1 MENYQNQND
10 PQNFQNQNFNNG
22 NENFIPSQ
30 LPNATAVL
38 VLGIISILGS
48 CCFYGIVG
56 LICGIIALVLAK
68 KSTSLYKQN
77 PNAYTNYSNVNT
89 GRILAIIGIVLSLL
103 IIIMII
109 FFVSVF
115 GLETL
120 SDQQLMQERIQEF
133 FQQYQ

>member
-10 PQNFQNQNFNNG
+10 PQNYQNSNFSNG

-30 LPNATAVL
+30 LPNATAIL
-38 VLGIISILGS
+38 VLGIISIFGS

-56 LICGIIALVLAK
+56 LSCGIIALVLAK

-77 PNAYTNYSNVNT
+77 PNTYTNYSNVNT
-89 GRILAIIGIVLSLL
+89 GRILAIIGIILSLL
-103 IIIMII
+103 IIIVII
-109 FFVSVF
+109 FIVPVVGF
-115 GLETL
+115 ENL
-120 SDQQLMQERIQEF
+120 SDQQLIQERMQQF